1 MDNILSEIDFAHDI
15 RDIDAVNT
23 ALKGI
28 ESVLHLAYVTGTEF
42 YEKPD
47 LILDVGVK
55 GMLNV
60 IDGSI
65 KNDVSELV
73 LASSSEVYQS
83 PKTIPTPEEVS
94 LIIPIL

>member
-1 MDNILSEIDFAHDI
+1 
-15 RDIDAVNT
+15 
-23 ALKGI
+23 
-28 ESVLHLAYVTGTEF
+28 
-42 YEKPD
+42 
-47 LILDVGVK
+47 
-55 GMLNV
+55 MLNV

-94 LIIPIL
+94 LIIPDPMNPRYSYGGGKLISELLTINYSKYFGIVNF